1 MRHLPFAHN
10 RDTGNQHRYANFG
23 TAPRA
28 TGDLIDLIA
37 RKMIEEEKIREDYA
51 RSLIRELK

>member
-1 MRHLPFAHN
+1 METTPHPVAQRQFVA
-10 RDTGNQHRYANFG
+10 RTG
-23 TAPRA
+23 
-28 TGDLIDLIA
+28 DLIA

>member
-1 MRHLPFAHN
+1 MSAR
-10 RDTGNQHRYANFG
+10 
-23 TAPRA
+23 

>member
-1 MRHLPFAHN
+1 MFRAVSMSA
-10 RDTGNQHRYANFG
+10 RTG
-23 TAPRA
+23 
-28 TGDLIDLIA
+28 DLIA